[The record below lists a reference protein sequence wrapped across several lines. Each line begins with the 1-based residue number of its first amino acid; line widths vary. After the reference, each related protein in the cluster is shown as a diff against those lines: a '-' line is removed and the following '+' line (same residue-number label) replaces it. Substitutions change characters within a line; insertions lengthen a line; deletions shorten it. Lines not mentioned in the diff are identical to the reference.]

1 MFFNSQFSM
10 KPTAFE
16 RKIGGKVLEIEMVC
30 ISQNKLLFAY
40 QPISSDVW
48 NLSEKTILKQQ

>member
-1 MFFNSQFSM
+1 M